1 MYSLP
6 VIVSLLFFREEF
18 KVTDGTDLYS
28 TETKLENQT
37 ATTFDHRNF
46 KINYRYYP
54 EILEPQTAVIIIRT
68 PLSTFLN
75 VSESTANYKVQ
86 GNMSTLEYAEY
97 QFIYDDEEVNSITNT
112 VNTVDIE
119 NNTAN
124 ILFESRL
131 IDDRQETDGN
141 FSLELNNSL
150 EMTNISYPMTNTSF
164 YADELFNSSFGS
176 SIKDS
181 IKSPPRESTSF
192 LQIVFVT
199 FIMFMIIYA
208 LGLAICG
215 YVAKQYRLYQSGRIE
230 EHIEMVD
237 LYF

>member
-1 MYSLP
+1 MQ
-6 VIVSLLFFREEF
+6 
-18 KVTDGTDLYS
+18 
-28 TETKLENQT
+28 ENT
-37 ATTFDHRNF
+37 
-46 KINYRYYP
+46 
-54 EILEPQTAVIIIRT
+54 
-68 PLSTFLN
+68 
-75 VSESTANYKVQ
+75 
-86 GNMSTLEYAEY
+86 TLEYAEY
-97 QFIYDDEEVNSITNT
+97 QFIYDDEEVNSITNI

-215 YVAKQYRLYQSGRIE
+215 YVAKQYRRYQSGRIE

>member
-18 KVTDGTDLYS
+18 KVTDGTNLYS

-68 PLSTFLN
+68 SLSTFLN
-75 VSESTANYKVQ
+75 VSESTDNHKMQ
-86 GNMSTLEYAEY
+86 ENTTLEYAEY

-192 LQIVFVT
+192 LQVVFVT

-215 YVAKQYRLYQSGRIE
+215 YVAKQYRRYQSGRIE

>member
-18 KVTDGTDLYS
+18 KITDGTDLYS

-68 PLSTFLN
+68 SLSTFLN
-75 VSESTANYKVQ
+75 VSESTDNHKMQ
-86 GNMSTLEYAEY
+86 ENTTLEYAEY

-215 YVAKQYRLYQSGRIE
+215 YVAKQYRRYQSGRIE